1 VKFRRPVLAST
12 LLAAA
17 LGLAACSGTS
27 PIASSPAA
35 ASGAT
40 SPAAASGATS
50 SATQTTVPSATSTP
64 TKPAGSVQASAGCSY
79 IDQTTAASVLGFT
92 TAAGLHSTAGS
103 SAAMKKLDGC
113 MYESATDGSLGYDVA
128 QVDPQIAQGMVDA
141 AKADMASAPV
151 ASYDVGLPNSIGFTQ
166 TLPQGVD
173 SQVTIASGDRLIMVA
188 STRKDGD
195 VAKSQASAIAAA
207 KLLVSHP

>member
-1 VKFRRPVLAST
+1 VRFRRPVLAST

-17 LGLAACSGTS
+17 LGLAACSGTGS
-27 PIASSPAA
+27 IASSPVA

-40 SPAAASGATS
+40 G

-79 IDQTTAASVLGFT
+79 IDQTTAASLLGFT
-92 TAAGLHSTAGS
+92 TAAGLHSAAS
-103 SAAMKKLDGC
+103 SSDAMKKLDDC
-113 MYESATDGSLGYDVA
+113 MYENTTDGSLGYAVA
-128 QVDPQIAQGMVDA
+128 QVDPQLAQGMVDA
-141 AKADMASAPV
+141 AKAKMASAPV

-166 TLPQGVD
+166 TLGQGVD
-173 SQVTIASGDRLIMVA
+173 SQVTIASGDRLITVA
-188 STRKDGD
+188 STRKDSN

>member
-1 VKFRRPVLAST
+1 MKFRRPVLAST

-27 PIASSPAA
+27 SIASSPV
-35 ASGAT
+35 
-40 SPAAASGATS
+40 AASGATS

-79 IDQTTAASVLGFT
+79 IDQTTAASLLGFT
-92 TAAGLHSTAGS
+92 TAAGLHSAAGS
-103 SAAMKKLDGC
+103 SSAMKKLDGC
-113 MYESATDGSLGYDVA
+113 MYESTTDGSLGYVVA

-141 AKADMASAPV
+141 TKTGMAGAPV

-166 TLPQGVD
+166 TLPLGVD
-173 SQVTIASGDRLIMVA
+173 SQVTIVSGDRLITVA

-207 KLLVSHP
+207 KLLVSHA

>member
-1 VKFRRPVLAST
+1 MKFRRPVLAST

-27 PIASSPAA
+27 SIASSPV
-35 ASGAT
+35 
-40 SPAAASGATS
+40 AASGATS
-50 SATQTTVPSATSTP
+50 SATQTTVPSATE
-64 TKPAGSVQASAGCSY
+64 PAGSVQASAGCSY
-79 IDQTTAASVLGFT
+79 IDQTTAASLLGFT
-92 TAAGLHSTAGS
+92 TAAGLHSAAGS
-103 SAAMKKLDGC
+103 SDAMKKLDGC
-113 MYESATDGSLGYDVA
+113 MYESKTDGSLGYDVV
-128 QVDPQIAQGMVDA
+128 QVDPQFAQAMVAA
-141 AKADMASAPV
+141 AKAKMASAPV

-173 SQVTIASGDRLIMVA
+173 SQVTIASGDRLITVA

-207 KLLVSHP
+207 KLLVSHT